1 MDCRPQASL
10 SMGLSRQEYWSGLPF
25 PSSGDLSNPGTEP
38 ASPASPPLASRF
50 ATIELPGKP
59 QLKNTFNKIC
69 VKLNKI
75 NTLRCFLKKQKHCE
89 CTVQYQHCR
98 RHMKTSTSILTDV
111 LKYCVSHLLNLF

>member
-10 SMGLSRQEYWSGLPF
+10 SMGLPRQEYWSGLPF
-25 PSSGDLSNPGTEP
+25 PSSGDFSNPGTEP

-69 VKLNKI
+69 VQIKYNKYPEMF
-75 NTLRCFLKKQKHCE
+75 FLKSK
-89 CTVQYQHCR
+89 
-98 RHMKTSTSILTDV
+98 SIVNV
-111 LKYCVSHLLNLF
+111 LCNISIVEDI